1 MCEGCLC
8 VFFCLFLFGLVDG
21 EQNCKV
27 LPGLMVETGKRNNP
41 FGIPFGI
48 SLIAELKIGVN

>member
-1 MCEGCLC
+1 MC
-8 VFFCLFLFGLVDG
+8 FLFWVGGWGAKLQGFARFDG
-21 EQNCKV
+21 GV
-27 LPGLMVETGKRNNP
+27 SGKRNNP